1 MENNRSLISP
11 QGILIAL
18 VTLCSTFGIG
28 LMLPINPKASEA
40 QTKQTIDLKDR
51 SAETETQQRVEKLKA
66 QMLTSWEQEAKTKGL
81 SYAVPSRFLG
91 ATIDEAQLIPGQK
104 VIALTFDDGPWP
116 ESTKQVLDILKKEN
130 IKATF
135 FEIGQNLKRNPD
147 LAKRLVAEG
156 HVLGNHTW
164 HHWYHYLNPQAA
176 AFEIESTSNLIYQ
189 TTGVKTNLFRPPGGI
204 LRNGVYDYAKNKK
217 YAVIMWS
224 ADSVDYSRPPVPR
237 LIHNIMK
244 ESKPG
249 GIVLMHDGGGNRSH
263 TVEALPQII
272 STFRKQGYRFV
283 TIPELLEL
291 QDQDKNATTAKKQPS
306 AQDKI
311 LRTAKQQT
319 PTPDKN
325 VKTAKKQ

>member
-1 MENNRSLISP
+1 MENHKSLIWP
-11 QGILIAL
+11 QGILVAL
-18 VTLCSTFGIG
+18 VALCSTFGIG
-28 LMLPINPKASEA
+28 LMLPISPKTSEA
-40 QTKQTIDLKDR
+40 QTKQTIDLKDKA
-51 SAETETQQRVEKLKA
+51 AETETQQRIEKLKA
-66 QMLTSWEQEAKTKGL
+66 AMLTTWQQEAKIKGL

-91 ATIDEAQLIPGQK
+91 ATIDEAQLSPAQK

-135 FEIGQNLKRNPD
+135 FEIGQNLKLYPD
-147 LAKRLVAEG
+147 LGKRVVSEG

-224 ADSVDYSRPPVPR
+224 ADSIDYSRPPVPR
-237 LIHNIMK
+237 LIHNIMR

-272 STFRKQGYRFV
+272 STFRKQGYSFV
-283 TIPELLEL
+283 TIPELLEM
-291 QDQDKNATTAKKQPS
+291 QEKEDVATAKKQPPDKDQDVTTAKKHSPAQNQNATTAKKQ
-306 AQDKI
+306 
-311 LRTAKQQT
+311 
-319 PTPDKN
+319 
-325 VKTAKKQ
+325 